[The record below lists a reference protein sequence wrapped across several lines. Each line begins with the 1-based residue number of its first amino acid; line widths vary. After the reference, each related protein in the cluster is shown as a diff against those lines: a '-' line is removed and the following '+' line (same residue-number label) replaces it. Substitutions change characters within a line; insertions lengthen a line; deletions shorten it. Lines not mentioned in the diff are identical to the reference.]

1 MHRRRRDGRTDMML
15 RTADLWRLQEI
26 DLAIDSRRATIDD
39 ARARLGQSEELE
51 AARAEATQRGEE
63 QRAAASEQK
72 DIELQASDL
81 RSKIAPAEEKLYS
94 GAIKNP
100 KELTDLQQDIDQL
113 KRQLATTEERE
124 IEAMAALEIADQEL
138 SAAETRVHALDA
150 AWREEQ
156 AELAGNVER
165 LSGELAEHEAERRGV
180 AAEIDPGVLKVYEHV
195 RRAHQGKGA
204 ARLDRNLCLGCRISL
219 PTSTV
224 NKARAGSA
232 LVQCPNCERILCA

>member
-1 MHRRRRDGRTDMML
+1 MIM

-26 DLAIDSRRATIDD
+26 DSAIDTRRATMED
-39 ARARLGQSEELE
+39 ARSRLGDSDELI
-51 AARAEATQRGEE
+51 AARAEAAALAETQRT
-63 QRAAASEQK
+63 AASAQK
-72 DIELQASDL
+72 DLDLQAEDL
-81 RSKIAPAEEKLYS
+81 KSRIGPAEQKLYS

-113 KRQLATTEERE
+113 KRQLTAVEDRD
-124 IEAMAALEIADQEL
+124 IDAMAALE
-138 SAAETRVHALDA
+138 SAEQDLRAAQARVDALDA

-156 AELAGNVER
+156 TELTARIEQ
-165 LSGELAEHEAERRGV
+165 LTGELTALEQERRG
-180 AAEIDPGVLKVYEHV
+180 AAAGIDPEVLKVYDHV